1 MALESNSNGAG
12 LPGIFF
18 IGLGTFLQVQ
28 PPAFMPE
35 TLRDW
40 FMLAS
45 YASAIVYYAIKIN
58 NEYKQKSK

>member
-1 MALESNSNGAG
+1 MAMEPNSNGAG

-28 PPAFMPE
+28 PPRFLPE
-35 TLRDW
+35 TLAGW

-45 YASAIVYYAIKIN
+45 YASAIIYYAIKIN
-58 NEYKQKSK
+58 NGYKQKK

>member
-1 MALESNSNGAG
+1 MAMEPNSNGAG

-28 PPAFMPE
+28 PPSFMPE

-45 YASAIVYYAIKIN
+45 YASAIIYYAIKIN
-58 NEYKQKSK
+58 NETTKKK